1 MCTPT
6 TAVQNLESLY
16 IDHNTNQALLE
27 WAGEPFKGFLCAGPP
42 DGLLYQAL
50 LVIHGK
56 LSVDGFGMVLVQCL
70 AEWMK
75 EKYFG
80 LVSRTELC
88 YSPSYSHTIIPWTGP
103 KDNPGV
109 PRDCR

>member
-6 TAVQNLESLY
+6 GAVINLESLY

-27 WAGEPFKGFLCAGPP
+27 WAGEPFKEFLCAGPP
-42 DGLLYQAL
+42 EHLLYQAL

-56 LSVDGFGMVLVQCL
+56 FSVDGFGMVLVQCL
-70 AEWMK
+70 TEWMK

-80 LVSRTELC
+80 LVSRTVMLV
-88 YSPSYSHTIIPWTGP
+88 SIISHTIIPWTGP
-103 KDNPGV
+103 KDNQGV
-109 PRDCR
+109 PEDCR